1 MQILEYIANLYP
13 IKDRVK
19 SLLEDPIKIIAE
31 SDALP
36 YEVIEDDGYGELTK
50 CMYYKDGVIP
60 VWEILSYDR
69 DEVMATKDEELIT
82 IWENYMEMVTVEDVN
97 IGQLYTLSNAYK
109 EQKSK
114 DKSALE
120 QLASS

>member
-1 MQILEYIANLYP
+1 M
-13 IKDRVK
+13 
-19 SLLEDPIKIIAE
+19 
-31 SDALP
+31 
-36 YEVIEDDGYGELTK
+36 
-50 CMYYKDGVIP
+50 
-60 VWEILSYDR
+60 EILSYDR

-109 EQKSK
+109 EQKNK